1 MKLKLNSTQR
11 TLLTVAAISGSLA
24 VVSLIG
30 DIGDEFEL
38 YEKVINNHAAA
49 LEEHAENIKTLAA
62 KITLG
67 K

>member
-1 MKLKLNSTQR
+1 MKFKLNPTQR
-11 TLLTVAAISGSLA
+11 QLLTVAVISGSLA

-38 YEKVINNHAAA
+38 YKSVINNHADQLVAHG
-49 LEEHAENIKTLAA
+49 EDIKTLAA